1 MAKRIKKPKKIRIKQ
16 EEKET
21 RYGNKYS
28 IFVNPPEELIPTQED
43 VGRYLEV
50 AGYKD
55 KDYFRLVEVQE
66 KNVLLIDDSSSFRN
80 RYLSSVILHR
90 NEKIRDQEI
99 DPTDLIRKARLK
111 NKERKQNK
119 VKRNAR
125 TKPA

>member
-1 MAKRIKKPKKIRIKQ
+1 MESNGKAVLTLTPKGFFK
-16 EEKET
+16 
-21 RYGNKYS
+21 
-28 IFVNPPEELIPTQED
+28 
-43 VGRYLEV
+43 
-50 AGYKD
+50 
-55 KDYFRLVEVQE
+55 
-66 KNVLLIDDSSSFRN
+66 SFRIE
-80 RYLSSVILHR
+80 SVILHR